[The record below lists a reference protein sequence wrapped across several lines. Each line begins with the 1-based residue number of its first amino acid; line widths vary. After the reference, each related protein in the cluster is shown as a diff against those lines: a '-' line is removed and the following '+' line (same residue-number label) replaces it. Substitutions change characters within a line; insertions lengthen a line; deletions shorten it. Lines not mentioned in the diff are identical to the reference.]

1 MKTRTRAIAAVAVTL
16 LTGVLV
22 TGCASESSTT
32 ADPITE
38 FEHTHGL
45 GYDPDR
51 GIVFAA
57 THTGVW
63 ELPTSRLPSSFGSGS
78 LISPPGNVPVLI
90 ENRQQDTMGFFV
102 TDTGLILGSG
112 HPDPADATAPANLGL
127 IMSDS
132 AAREWTTVSLAGEV
146 DFHDIAA
153 VPTPSGALRIY
164 GYDATHARILTSDDG
179 GSTWSDGAAVELR
192 DMTIDPSNPDRT
204 YVTTA
209 SGLQVSDDVART
221 FSPVPDAPALVLI
234 DATDTGYVGI
244 DVAGTVWHTTGA
256 GWVQGGAIVGDPQ
269 ALTFVGGSEPWLL
282 VSDSRGVFATRDFG
296 VSTVLLAKSP

>member
-1 MKTRTRAIAAVAVTL
+1 MNIRTRTTIAVAIAVLAGA
-16 LTGVLV
+16 LV
-22 TGCASESSTT
+22 TGCTSESSTT
-32 ADPITE
+32 DDPNTE

-63 ELPTSRLPSSFGSGS
+63 ELPTNRLPSSFGSGS
-78 LISPPGNVPVLI
+78 LVSPPGNVPVLI

-112 HPDPADATAPANLGL
+112 HPDPANSTAPENLGL
-127 IMSDS
+127 IMSDT
-132 AAREWTTVSLAGEV
+132 AAKEWTTVSLAGEV

-153 VPTPSGALRIY
+153 TSTPSGALRIY
-164 GYDATHARILTSDDG
+164 GYDATHAKILISDDG
-179 GSTWSDGAAVELR
+179 GATWSDGAATELR
-192 DMTIDPSNPDRT
+192 DMTIDPTNPDRT
-204 YVTTA
+204 YATTA
-209 SGLQVSDDVART
+209 TGLQVSDDVART

-244 DVAGTVWHTTGA
+244 DIAGILWHTTGA
-256 GWVQGGAIVGDPQ
+256 GWVQGGTIVGDPQ

-282 VSDSRGVFATRDFG
+282 VSDSRGVLATRDFG
-296 VSTVLLAKSP
+296 VSTVLLSESQ